1 MFEAFSLN
9 CEVYCFQNQVIECL
23 LLLCVNCCWTFKYSF
38 LKYFTHLD
46 NDSAR
51 HGTKGQ
57 NVLYRANACI
67 VTGLDVIKIIMKPF
81 RNSSCCSTEYD
92 SKTESRAQKGFWKI
106 FSAELKSILFRVC
119 FLKPSMENLR
129 DYNNRGM
136 ADCNIHKIGF
146 G

>member
-23 LLLCVNCCWTFKYSF
+23 LLLCVSCCWTFKYSF

-67 VTGLDVIKIIMKPF
+67 VTGPSVIRVVAPLSMTQKPKVGLK
-81 RNSSCCSTEYD
+81 RRGE
-92 SKTESRAQKGFWKI
+92 KGFWKI

-119 FLKPSMENLR
+119 FLKPSIENLR